1 MYEKPL
7 PAIDIESAP
16 FWQAAREHRLAIM
29 QCRLCDRHFFYPRAL
44 CPHCHSSLVEWTK
57 ASGRGAIYSFTIAG
71 GPATTAPPPTSP
83 LLLPLPSAA
92 FKPDVPYVVAL
103 VELEEGPRL
112 MTNIVTTD
120 VDGVR
125 IGQKVTAVYD
135 DVTDEVTLVKFA
147 PV

>member
-57 ASGRGAIYSFTIAG
+57 ASGRGTIYSFTIAG
-71 GPATTAPPPTSP
+71 RGDGPAPPSSPTCPMSWRW
-83 LLLPLPSAA
+83 SSSRKGRAS
-92 FKPDVPYVVAL
+92 
-103 VELEEGPRL
+103 
-112 MTNIVTTD
+112 
-120 VDGVR
+120 
-125 IGQKVTAVYD
+125 
-135 DVTDEVTLVKFA
+135 
-147 PV
+147 

>member
-44 CPHCHSSLVEWTK
+44 CPHCHSSVDGWTNV
-57 ASGRGAIYSFTIAG
+57 SGRGTIYSFTIARRPG
-71 GPATTAPPPTSP
+71 G
-83 LLLPLPSAA
+83 AA
-92 FKPDVPYVVAL
+92 FKSDVPYVVAL

-112 MTNIVTTD
+112 ITNIVTSD
-120 VDGVR
+120 VDSIR
-125 IGQKVTAVYD
+125 IGQKVTAVFD
-135 DVTDEVTLVKFA
+135 DVTPEVTLVKFK
-147 PV
+147 PL